1 MTPADDFAGARVTV
15 YLEASDPISAAGLTA
30 QLLGQPGIVLVDQLS
45 DAATAVLLVDAIDEG
60 AAALIRRLAGERARP
75 VLAIAAVLD
84 DLGMLRA
91 VESGASGMLRRSE
104 ATPDR
109 LAGILVSAARGH
121 GSVPPDLLGS
131 LLAQLNKLQRNVLAP
146 KGLLLNG
153 FSEREIEVLRLVADG
168 YGTGEIAEKLSYS
181 ERTVKNVIHEVT
193 LRFNL
198 RNRSHAVAYALRAG
212 VL

>member
-15 YLEASDPISAAGLTA
+15 YLQASDPISAAGLTA
-30 QLLGQPGIVLVDQLS
+30 QLLGQPGIVLVDQLA

-60 AAALIRRLAGERARP
+60 AGALIQLLTGEHGRP

-104 ATPDR
+104 ATPER

-131 LLAQLNKLQRNVLAP
+131 LLAQLNRLQRNVLAP
-146 KGLLLNG
+146 KGLLLSG

-181 ERTVKNVIHEVT
+181 ERTVKNVIHDVT

-212 VL
+212 VI